1 MEKKENNSEK
11 GERLRLFRIGLTV
24 FLTFVCCIIFYFVLL
39 RFKGFAQIWS
49 KIIQAATPIIVGLAL
64 AYIFNPVMLYV
75 EKKVKKLF
83 SKRFKSEASL
93 NKFARIVGVIASVII
108 LLGAIGSF
116 IAALTPVYTSVA
128 NLVKTMQYGVPD
140 LIEKLQNAKFSN
152 KTITA
157 ITSDILQ
164 KFSDSV
170 EDLLQNKI
178 LPQAQTYVA
187 TITKSVYSFLRG
199 LFNFIIGIIVMVYV
213 MTIQDTLRGQA
224 KKIIYSIFK
233 PEIGNLIIE
242 VTQKTNTI
250 FGGFIFGK
258 ILDSIIIGIIAYAGC
273 CILGIPSA
281 LLVALFIGITN
292 VIPVFGP
299 FIGAIPSILLVLIQS
314 PLHALYLLIF
324 VIILQQVDGNII
336 GPKIL
341 GSSTGLSSFWVMFA
355 ILIGGGLF
363 GFMGML
369 LGVPVFATIYYI
381 IRRVVSHALRKK
393 GLSCQTEDYINAV
406 RVDVSKNKLVY
417 FDSGKIVESK
427 TDDSK
432 EEDSEK

>member
-1 MEKKENNSEK
+1 
-11 GERLRLFRIGLTV
+11 
-24 FLTFVCCIIFYFVLL
+24 
-39 RFKGFAQIWS
+39 
-49 KIIQAATPIIVGLAL
+49 
-64 AYIFNPVMLYV
+64 MLYV
-75 EKKVKKLF
+75 EKKVKKLL

-213 MTIQDTLRGQA
+213 MTIQDTL
-224 KKIIYSIFK
+224 
-233 PEIGNLIIE
+233 
-242 VTQKTNTI
+242 
-250 FGGFIFGK
+250 
-258 ILDSIIIGIIAYAGC
+258 
-273 CILGIPSA
+273 
-281 LLVALFIGITN
+281 
-292 VIPVFGP
+292 
-299 FIGAIPSILLVLIQS
+299 
-314 PLHALYLLIF
+314 
-324 VIILQQVDGNII
+324 
-336 GPKIL
+336 
-341 GSSTGLSSFWVMFA
+341 
-355 ILIGGGLF
+355 
-363 GFMGML
+363 
-369 LGVPVFATIYYI
+369 
-381 IRRVVSHALRKK
+381 
-393 GLSCQTEDYINAV
+393 
-406 RVDVSKNKLVY
+406 
-417 FDSGKIVESK
+417 
-427 TDDSK
+427 
-432 EEDSEK
+432 

>member
-1 MEKKENNSEK
+1 MEKKDNNSEK

-49 KIIQAATPIIVGLAL
+49 KIIQAATPIIIGLVL
-64 AYIFNPVMLYV
+64 AYIFNPVMLYI
-75 EKKVKKLF
+75 EAKTKKLF
-83 SKRFKSEASL
+83 KKKFKSELSL
-93 NKFARIVGVIASVII
+93 KKFARIVGVIASVV
-108 LLGAIGSF
+108 LLLSAIGLF
-116 IAALTPVYTSVA
+116 IAALTPVYTSIA
-128 NLVKTMQYGVPD
+128 NLVKTMPYSVAD
-140 LIEKLQNAKFSN
+140 LIEKLQSGKFPN

-199 LFNFIIGIIVMVYV
+199 LLNFIIGIIVMVYV

-233 PEIGNLIIE
+233 PQIGNLIIE
-242 VTQKTNTI
+242 VTQKANRI
-250 FGGFIFGK
+250 FGGFISGK

-273 CILGIPSA
+273 CILSIPSA

-292 VIPVFGP
+292 IIPVFGP

-314 PLHALYLLIF
+314 PWHALYLFIF
-324 VIILQQVDGNII
+324 IVILQQVDGNII

-369 LGVPVFATIYYI
+369 LGVPVFATFYYI

-393 GLSCQTEDYINAV
+393 GLPSGTEEYINAV
-406 RVDVSKNKLVY
+406 RVDESNNKLVY
-417 FDSGKIVESK
+417 IESK
-427 TDDSK
+427 DDVK
-432 EEDSEK
+432 IETENTEEK